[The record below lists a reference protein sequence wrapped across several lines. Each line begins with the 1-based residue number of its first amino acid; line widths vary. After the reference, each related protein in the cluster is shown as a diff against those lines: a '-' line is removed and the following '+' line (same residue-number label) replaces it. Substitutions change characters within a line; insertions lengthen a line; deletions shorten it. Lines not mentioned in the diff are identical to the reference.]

1 MMIAP
6 HMQAYALALP
16 FTAAS
21 AGESLYRLW
30 RCRRV
35 PGAAAAAAVL
45 DEGAYI
51 DASGDVAVSET
62 EELEWTMRLQEASE
76 WQQLLAASS
85 LGDVCAAVWSFTSN
99 LYPSPPF
106 TSEITR
112 QILFSS
118 WPNRYTRVTTSA
130 ASSSSSYHLVGTSG
144 RGFERGGEE
153 RGVAE
158 SSLGEGGAGGREEEC
173 EGSGVAPP
181 STPSSKVG
189 TDLFNVLRAARLTVL
204 ARFDLE
210 TKDRIPRFEHCVLV
224 FVVMKLALL
233 PLTSATGCCAVHV
246 HEPSLPSVMRR
257 ARCEN
262 SRSRK

>member
-85 LGDVCAAVWSFTSN
+85 LGDICAAVWGFTSN

-112 QILFSS
+112 QIHFSS

-130 ASSSSSYHLVGTSG
+130 AASSSSYHMVSTSG

-153 RGVAE
+153 RGVGE
-158 SSLGEGGAGGREEEC
+158 SSMGEGEAGGREEEAK
-173 EGSGVAPP
+173 GGGVVPP

-189 TDLFNVLRAARLTVL
+189 TQ
-204 ARFDLE
+204 
-210 TKDRIPRFEHCVLV
+210 
-224 FVVMKLALL
+224 
-233 PLTSATGCCAVHV
+233 
-246 HEPSLPSVMRR
+246 
-257 ARCEN
+257 
-262 SRSRK
+262 

>member
-30 RCRRV
+30 RCRSV
-35 PGAAAAAAVL
+35 PGAAAAVL

-85 LGDVCAAVWSFTSN
+85 LGDMCSAVWGFTSN
-99 LYPSPPF
+99 LYPSPPC
-106 TSEITR
+106 TSELTR
-112 QILFSS
+112 QILVSS
-118 WPNRYTRVTTSA
+118 WSNRYTRSTTSA
-130 ASSSSSYHLVGTSG
+130 ASSSYDIVSTSG
-144 RGFERGGEE
+144 PGFERGGEE
-153 RGVAE
+153 RGVGR
-158 SSLGEGGAGGREEEC
+158 SSMGEGEAIVREEDAQ
-173 EGSGVAPP
+173 GGAAVPP

-189 TDLFNVLRAARLTVL
+189 TL
-204 ARFDLE
+204 
-210 TKDRIPRFEHCVLV
+210 
-224 FVVMKLALL
+224 
-233 PLTSATGCCAVHV
+233 
-246 HEPSLPSVMRR
+246 
-257 ARCEN
+257 
-262 SRSRK
+262 